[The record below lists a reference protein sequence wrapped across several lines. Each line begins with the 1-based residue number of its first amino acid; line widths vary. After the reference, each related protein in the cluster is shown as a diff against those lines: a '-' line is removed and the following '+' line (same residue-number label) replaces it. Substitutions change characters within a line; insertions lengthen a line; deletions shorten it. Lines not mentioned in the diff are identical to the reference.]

1 MSASAAPSGPRR
13 NSSGLGRDLDLL
25 DALASAESLRSGGLG
40 VSQVAQ
46 IVGRDKAS
54 ISRAL
59 ATLADGGLVERDD
72 DTLRYSLGPRLYALA
87 AGTAQAALT
96 RASRAHLRKLT
107 QVTRETSHLCVLQG
121 GNVLTLISELSP
133 LEIRT
138 TGWAGSTT
146 AAWRTPSGRV
156 LLSDWDEASLTIW
169 YEAHGQDRALVGPFS
184 PEAGPFAFPVL
195 NEPAPGTSPI
205 TDFDSLLTELKTIR
219 ERGYA
224 TSDQELESGV
234 VAASSPVVDFTGR
247 IVAAVNVSAPKARIG
262 DRLDALGAYTAKA
275 ARELSRQLGSPRHA

>member
-1 MSASAAPSGPRR
+1 MSASAPPTGPRR

-25 DALASAESLRSGGLG
+25 DALASPESLRGGGLG

-46 IVGRDKAS
+46 IVGRDKAAV
-54 ISRAL
+54 SRAL
-59 ATLADGGLVERDD
+59 ATLADAGLVDRDD
-72 DTLRYSLGPRLYALA
+72 DSLRYFLGPRLYALA
-87 AGTAQAALT
+87 AHTAQAALVQ
-96 RASRAHLRKLT
+96 ASRAHLRRLT

-121 GNVLTLISELSP
+121 GNVLTLVSELSP
-133 LEIRT
+133 LEVRT

-156 LLSDWDEASLTIW
+156 LLSDWDETSLTRW
-169 YEAHGQDRALVGPFS
+169 YEAHGQDRALIGPLSPETGPF
-184 PEAGPFAFPVL
+184 GFPVL
-195 NEPAPGTSPI
+195 PEPEPGTAPV
-205 TDFDSLLTELKTIR
+205 TDFDSLLLELKSVR

-234 VAASSPVVDFTGR
+234 VAASSPVIDFTGR

-262 DRLDALGAYTAKA
+262 DRLDVLGSYTAKA
-275 ARELSRQLGSPRHA
+275 ARELSSQLGAPSR

>member
-1 MSASAAPSGPRR
+1 MKTSPTQPGPRR
-13 NSSGLGRDLDLL
+13 NSSGLSRDLDLL
-25 DALASAESLRSGGLG
+25 DALASPEALRNGGLG

-46 IVGRDKAS
+46 LVGRDKAAV
-54 ISRAL
+54 SRAL
-59 ATLADGGLVERDD
+59 ATLADSGLVDRDED
-72 DTLRYSLGPRLYALA
+72 SLRYSLGPRLYALA
-87 AGTAQAALT
+87 SHTAQAALVQ
-96 RASRAHLRKLT
+96 ASRAHLRRLT

-133 LEIRT
+133 LEVRT

-156 LLSDWDEASLTIW
+156 LLSDWDEASLARW
-169 YEAHGQDRALVGPFS
+169 YEAHGQDRALIGPLS
-184 PEAGPFAFPVL
+184 PEAGPFDFHVL
-195 NEPAPGTSPI
+195 PEPAPGTAV
-205 TDFDSLLTELKTIR
+205 TDFDSLLLELKSVR

-247 IVAAVNVSAPKARIG
+247 IVAAINVSAPKARIG
-262 DRLDALGAYTAKA
+262 DRLDVLGAYTAKA